1 MSTTYYYG
9 AAGGNGPLP
18 APSRYS
24 PYNMDVI
31 QPNNPQYSQETD
43 APQWT
48 TFQNGASDDSL
59 PTSGGSQ
66 WNGYTAYAQ
75 PETAQPSGGMSYGDG
90 QTKSAT
96 YLIHDLQNQLTVAVG
111 IMNQLNSTVESND
124 AKLTATE
131 TRLNQLEKV
140 LEQMAPLLNE
150 VVSMTRHTRG

>member
-1 MSTTYYYG
+1 MTTYYYG

-18 APSRYS
+18 GPVRYS
-24 PYNMDVI
+24 PYNTDVMK
-31 QPNNPQYSQETD
+31 PDQYSQATD
-43 APQWT
+43 GSQWT
-48 TFQNGASDDSL
+48 TFQNGAADDSV
-59 PTSGGSQ
+59 PASGGSQ
-66 WNGYTAYAQ
+66 WNDYPAYAL

-111 IMNQLNSTVESND
+111 IMDQLNSTVESND

-131 TRLNQLEKV
+131 TRLNRLEKV

-150 VVSMTRHTRG
+150 VVSMTRHPRG